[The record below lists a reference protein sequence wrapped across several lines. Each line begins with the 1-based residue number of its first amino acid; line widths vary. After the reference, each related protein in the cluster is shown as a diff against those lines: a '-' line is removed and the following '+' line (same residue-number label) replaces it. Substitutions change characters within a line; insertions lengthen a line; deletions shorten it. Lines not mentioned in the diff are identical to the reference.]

1 MDYPYQD
8 GNDCFVHWVLF
19 CAHLLLAAKLRKKPF
34 LPNISLLFVTE
45 KQNKLDGAR
54 MRSVISETC

>member
-1 MDYPYQD
+1 MI
-8 GNDCFVHWVLF
+8 VLLMWF
-19 CAHLLLAAKLRKKPF
+19 SFALIYFWQQNYEKTF

-54 MRSVISETC
+54 MKSVISETC

>member
-19 CAHLLLAAKLRKKPF
+19 CAHLLLAAKLRKKNYSPKYF
-34 LPNISLLFVTE
+34 SLFIRMV
-45 KQNKLDGAR
+45 KGKLYL
-54 MRSVISETC
+54 T